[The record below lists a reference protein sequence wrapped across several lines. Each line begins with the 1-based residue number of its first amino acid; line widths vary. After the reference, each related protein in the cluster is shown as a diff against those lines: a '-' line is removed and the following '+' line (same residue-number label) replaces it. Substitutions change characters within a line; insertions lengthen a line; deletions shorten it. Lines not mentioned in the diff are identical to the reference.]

1 MSNRKVYWKFYFLIW
16 GHFNHSRACKS
27 YTVRLPLPSRVSLS
41 RARSFLRILLPSAC
55 YAGYLVTKVFQNGTM
70 FVNIIKFVLL
80 AHEILCHPIDG
91 DNVMSWPECVE
102 PTPPLRKN
110 RPLAAQLKLP
120 FGDYCLNK
128 ETISVLCASPNGV
141 GLVRTDCRHQLASSN
156 KLPIVDQTPLPS
168 HTSSYLKVR
177 TRSLI
182 FWFSILLCTIA
193 KSTVIQC
200 SAPRR

>member
-1 MSNRKVYWKFYFLIW
+1 M
-16 GHFNHSRACKS
+16 C
-27 YTVRLPLPSRVSLS
+27 LPLARPFFLAHTTSKRLLRRLSCYESLPKWYNV
-41 RARSFLRILLPSAC
+41 REH
-55 YAGYLVTKVFQNGTM
+55 
-70 FVNIIKFVLL
+70 KFVLL
-80 AHEILCHPIDG
+80 AHEILCHAMDG
-91 DNVMSWPECVE
+91 DNVMWWPECVE

-120 FGDYCLNK
+120 FGDSCLNK

-156 KLPIVDQTPLPS
+156 KLPILDQTPLPS

-182 FWFSILLCTIA
+182 FWFSILLC
-193 KSTVIQC
+193 V
-200 SAPRR
+200 R

>member
-1 MSNRKVYWKFYFLIW
+1 M
-16 GHFNHSRACKS
+16 
-27 YTVRLPLPSRVSLS
+27 
-41 RARSFLRILLPSAC
+41 
-55 YAGYLVTKVFQNGTM
+55 
-70 FVNIIKFVLL
+70 
-80 AHEILCHPIDG
+80 DG
-91 DNVMSWPECVE
+91 DNVMWWPECVE

-120 FGDYCLNK
+120 FGDSCLNK

-177 TRSLI
+177 TRSSI
-182 FWFSILLCTIA
+182 FWFSILCVYD
-193 KSTVIQC
+193 S
-200 SAPRR
+200 